1 MRAGF
6 IRLESWY
13 SEICMRDLTRD
24 KSEVIDSL
32 VKVTA
37 LMLQEVYSGDLDVV
51 ERGLRERDRLFKRL
65 SEIDGSI
72 EEQPQNQEEIWMKQL
87 KSLEDL
93 SIQLQRA
100 VEVQMNYSENQR
112 RSNQNAKEMLINFEL
127 MTAKGGKIGLKV

>member
-1 MRAGF
+1 
-6 IRLESWY
+6 
-13 SEICMRDLTRD
+13 MRDLTRD